1 MKDEL
6 EAVGMD
12 DVCLL
17 KPITKEHLQKRLQLL
32 LAGDDEQAVDAL
44 TATMTQSELTVEEKL
59 MADAARYVEENIS
72 RPDLSV
78 EEMARQ
84 MGMSRAHLYKCL
96 MVACG
101 KTPIEFIRAIR
112 LKQAAELL
120 KDSRY
125 NVSEVAYQVGF
136 NNPRYFAKYFAE
148 AYGVLPSA
156 YQEKF
161 R

>member
-1 MKDEL
+1 MT
-6 EAVGMD
+6 VGAD
-12 DVCLL
+12 DY
-17 KPITKEHLQKRLQLL
+17 ITKPFNIDILSLRIKKLIDLHSVAPQHTLIDPAPSQIEITSM
-32 LAGDDEQAVDAL
+32 D
-44 TATMTQSELTVEEKL
+44 EKL
-59 MADAARYVEENIS
+59 IDHAVKYVEDNIARS
-72 RPDLSV
+72 DLSV
-78 EEMARQ
+78 EELSQAL
-84 MGMSRAHLYKCL
+84 GMSRVHLYKKL
-96 MVACG
+96 VNITG

-120 KDSRY
+120 KESRY